1 MILLWSVVVG
11 LVLWNLYLQFKK
23 VIEID
28 NLRNYLTEYITSNE
42 NWKLRLMEERTL
54 NGFYPTVSKI
64 NDFEQFKHYKE
75 LAQIIF
81 ENDDTITANSIDN
94 TKTDT
99 LKQLVYL
106 NSHLINILLKKEYER
121 KG

>member
-28 NLRNYLTEYITSNE
+28 NLRNNLSDYITSNE
-42 NWKLRLMEERTL
+42 NWKLRFILDARL
-54 NGFYPTVSKI
+54 KGFGDTVSKI

-75 LAQIIF
+75 LAHIIY

-94 TKTDT
+94 TKQDT